1 MSIHLF
7 FDLLAYLS
15 SFLTTFFLFKGKF
28 TLSSEKKWEY
38 YSWLIAGFVY
48 GAFIFGTLNN
58 YLSLGFIKI
67 GKSVIGAL
75 FGAILAIEIFKKRY
89 GIKGSTGAYF
99 VPSLAIGISIGR
111 IGCFMSGLEDFTYG
125 IAIEVPWSVDFGDG
139 IKRHPVQLYESF
151 AMFAF
156 FLFSLWLLKYKR
168 AFFMQN
174 GFYIFTFYYSAQR
187 FLWEFLKPYA
197 KVAFGLNIFQI
208 LAILL
213 MVYAVIYLKLKASKA
228 LSIKHKA

>member
-1 MSIHLF
+1 MVHLL
-7 FDLLAYLS
+7 FDLLAYAT
-15 SFLTTFFLFKGKF
+15 SFLVAFWLFRGKIA
-28 TLSSEKKWEY
+28 LSSEDKWGY
-38 YSWLIAGFVY
+38 YTYAVVGFVL
-48 GAFIFGTLNN
+48 GAIVFSTVNN
-58 YLSLGFIKI
+58 YLSLHKLSF

-89 GIKGSTGAYF
+89 SIKGSTGAYF
-99 VPSLAIGISIGR
+99 VPSLAIGIAIGR

-125 IAIEVPWSVDFGDG
+125 IAAEVPWSVDFGDG

-174 GFYIFTFYYSAQR
+174 GFYIFTFYYAFQR

-213 MVYAVIYLKLKASKA
+213 MVYAAIYLNLKAGSFKLRA
-228 LSIKHKA
+228 

>member
-1 MSIHLF
+1 MVHLL
-7 FDLLAYLS
+7 FDLLAYAT
-15 SFLTTFFLFKGKF
+15 SFLVAFWLFRGKIA
-28 TLSSEKKWEY
+28 LSTDDKWGY
-38 YSWLIAGFVY
+38 YTYAVVGFVV
-48 GAFIFGTLNN
+48 GAIIFSTINN
-58 YLSLGFIKI
+58 YLSLHKLSF

-99 VPSLAIGISIGR
+99 VPSLAIGIAIGR
-111 IGCFMSGLEDFTYG
+111 IGCFLTGISDFTYG
-125 IAIEVPWSVDFGDG
+125 VPTNLPWGVDFGDG
-139 IKRHPVQLYESF
+139 ILRHPVQLYESF

-174 GFYIFTFYYSAQR
+174 GFYIFTFYYAFQR

-213 MVYAVIYLKLKASKA
+213 MVYAAIYLNLKAGSFKLRA
-228 LSIKHKA
+228 

>member
-1 MSIHLF
+1 MVHLL
-7 FDLLAYLS
+7 FDLLAYAT
-15 SFLTTFFLFKGKF
+15 SFLVAFWLFKGKIA
-28 TLSSEKKWEY
+28 LSGEDKWGY
-38 YSWLIAGFVY
+38 YTYAVVGFVV
-48 GAFIFGTLNN
+48 GAIIFSTINN
-58 YLSLGFIKI
+58 YLSLHKLSF

-99 VPSLAIGISIGR
+99 VPSLAIGIAIGR
-111 IGCFMSGLEDFTYG
+111 IGCFLTGISDFTYG
-125 IAIEVPWSVDFGDG
+125 VPTNLPWGVDFGDG
-139 IKRHPVQLYESF
+139 ILRHPVQLYESF

-168 AFFMQN
+168 AFFMQK
-174 GFYIFTFYYSAQR
+174 GFYIFTFYYEFQR

-213 MVYAVIYLKLKASKA
+213 MVYATVYLKLKAGSFKLRA
-228 LSIKHKA
+228 